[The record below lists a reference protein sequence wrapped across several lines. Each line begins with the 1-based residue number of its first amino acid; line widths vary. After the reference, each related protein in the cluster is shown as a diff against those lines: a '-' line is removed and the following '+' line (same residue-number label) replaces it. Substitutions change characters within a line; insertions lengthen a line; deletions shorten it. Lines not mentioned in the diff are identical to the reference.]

1 MLRCDGHV
9 DVRVHSFLRVRV
21 HSFALV
27 PLPGLAL
34 APLSDHFR
42 VLLFVHGVISR
53 GRRDLNR
60 RSGGLLLPARD
71 AGQGLP
77 LGLRD
82 PLEAFEVLRTGSR
95 RGARRVVV
103 VNVLVYLGRPS
114 CRRSR
119 FLFWGHGVL
128 LILSRAALALAL
140 AYLALAPA
148 LDLLQGLPLV
158 LRYAVVFVLH
168 QGLLDLVIGLAHRDD
183 DGKVSRSLVC
193 TPPPPERRA
202 ALLSLSLSPFP
213 FPRKMNTWREN
224 YSFPREPCEKGLST
238 PYRLR

>member
-9 DVRVHSFLRVRV
+9 DVRVHSFLRV
-21 HSFALV
+21 
-27 PLPGLAL
+27 PLPGLAV
-34 APLSDHFR
+34 APLSHHFQ

-103 VNVLVYLGRPS
+103 VNGLVYLVRPS

-119 FLFWGHGVL
+119 FLRFWGHGVL
-128 LILSRAALALAL
+128 LILSSWAAPAPALAL
-140 AYLALAPA
+140 AYLCLAPA

-183 DGKVSRSLVC
+183 DGKVGRSLVC
-193 TPPPPERRA
+193 TPPPPPRTPRCA
-202 ALLSLSLSPFP
+202 SLSLSLSLPFLS
-213 FPRKMNTWREN
+213 RE
-224 YSFPREPCEKGLST
+224 R
-238 PYRLR
+238 

>member
-1 MLRCDGHV
+1 MG
-9 DVRVHSFLRVRV
+9 
-21 HSFALV
+21 
-27 PLPGLAL
+27 
-34 APLSDHFR
+34 PLSHHFR

-103 VNVLVYLGRPS
+103 VNGLVYLGRPS

-119 FLFWGHGVL
+119 FLRFWGHGVL
-128 LILSRAALALAL
+128 LILSSSAAPAPAPALASLC
-140 AYLALAPA
+140 LAPA

-224 YSFPREPCEKGLST
+224 YSFPREPCEKGL
-238 PYRLR
+238 